1 MRNLNKKIEEPE
13 TQDEVVEEKPQDEI
27 VEEKPKEEKS
37 PKKTKKNGLA
47 TVLGG
52 DLLVNE
58 GFLKLFPFLMYV
70 VFLLMLCIANTYI
83 AEDVNREIARLNKQ
97 EESLHVEYVYYNSE
111 ITKYTTQSNLV
122 RKLEKKGIKES
133 VVPLRKIVVDRKGGK
148 R

>member
-1 MRNLNKKIEEPE
+1 MMGLNKKIEEPE
-13 TQDEVVEEKPQDEI
+13 TQEEL
-27 VEEKPKEEKS
+27 VEEKPKEA
-37 PKKTKKNGLA
+37 KTPQKTRKNGVI

-83 AEDVNREIARLNKQ
+83 AEDVNREIARLKKQ
-97 EESLHVEYVYYNSE
+97 EESLYVEYVYYNSE

-122 RKLEKKGIKES
+122 RKLERKGIKES
-133 VVPLRKIVVDRKGGK
+133 VVPLKKIVVNREGGEK
-148 R
+148 

>member
-1 MRNLNKKIEEPE
+1 MSVNKKIEEPE
-13 TQDEVVEEKPQDEI
+13 TQEKIEVVEEKPQ
-27 VEEKPKEEKS
+27 EEKPS
-37 PKKTKKNGLA
+37 KKAKKNGLI

-58 GFLKLFPFLMYV
+58 GFLKMFPFLMYV

-122 RKLEKKGIKES
+122 RKLDKKGIKES

-148 R
+148 NE

>member
-1 MRNLNKKIEEPE
+1 MMSHNKKIEEPE
-13 TQDEVVEEKPQDEI
+13 TQEEL
-27 VEEKPKEEKS
+27 VEEKPKE
-37 PKKTKKNGLA
+37 KKTSSKTKNNGLIA
-47 TVLGG
+47 VLGG

-83 AEDVNREIARLNKQ
+83 AEDVNREIARLKKQ
-97 EESLHVEYVYYNSE
+97 EENLYVEYVYYNSE

-122 RKLEKKGIKES
+122 RKLERKGIKES
-133 VVPLRKIVVDRKGGK
+133 VVPLKKIVVNREGGE

>member
-1 MRNLNKKIEEPE
+1 MSVNKKIEEPE
-13 TQDEVVEEKPQDEI
+13 TQDKIEVVEEKPQ
-27 VEEKPKEEKS
+27 EEKPS
-37 PKKTKKNGLA
+37 KKAKKNGLI

-58 GFLKLFPFLMYV
+58 GFLKMFPFLMYV

-122 RKLEKKGIKES
+122 RKLDKKGIKES

-148 R
+148 NE

>member
-1 MRNLNKKIEEPE
+1 MSHNKKIEEPE
-13 TQDEVVEEKPQDEI
+13 TQEEL
-27 VEEKPKEEKS
+27 VEEKPKEKETS
-37 PKKTKKNGLA
+37 PKTKKNGLIA
-47 TVLGG
+47 VLGG

-83 AEDVNREIARLNKQ
+83 AEDVNREIARLKKQ
-97 EESLHVEYVYYNSE
+97 EENLYVEYVYYNSE

-122 RKLEKKGIKES
+122 RKLERKGIKES
-133 VVPLRKIVVDRKGGK
+133 VVPLKKIVVNREGGE

>member
-1 MRNLNKKIEEPE
+1 MMSNKKIEEPE
-13 TQDEVVEEKPQDEI
+13 THEEI
-27 VEEKPKEEKS
+27 VEERPKEVKS
-37 PKKTKKNGLA
+37 SKKTKKNGVI

-97 EESLHVEYVYYNSE
+97 EESLYVEYVYYNSE
-111 ITKYTTQSNLV
+111 ITKCTTQSNLV
-122 RKLEKKGIKES
+122 RKLERKGIKES
-133 VVPLRKIVVDRKGGK
+133 VEPLKKIVVEKEGG
-148 R
+148 RND

>member
-1 MRNLNKKIEEPE
+1 MMSHNKKIEEPE
-13 TQDEVVEEKPQDEI
+13 TQEEL
-27 VEEKPKEEKS
+27 VEEKPKEKKAS
-37 PKKTKKNGLA
+37 PKTKKNGLIA
-47 TVLGG
+47 VLGG

-83 AEDVNREIARLNKQ
+83 AEDVNREIARLKKQ
-97 EESLHVEYVYYNSE
+97 EENLYVEYVYYNSE

-122 RKLEKKGIKES
+122 RKLERKGIKES
-133 VVPLRKIVVDRKGGK
+133 VVPLKKIVVNREGGE

>member
-1 MRNLNKKIEEPE
+1 MGLNKKIEEPE
-13 TQDEVVEEKPQDEI
+13 TQEEL
-27 VEEKPKEEKS
+27 VEEKPKEAKA
-37 PKKTKKNGLA
+37 PQKTRKNGVIA
-47 TVLGG
+47 VLGG

-83 AEDVNREIARLNKQ
+83 AEDVNREIARLKKQ
-97 EESLHVEYVYYNSE
+97 EENLYVEYVYYNSE

-122 RKLEKKGIKES
+122 RKLERKGIKES
-133 VVPLRKIVVDRKGGK
+133 VVPLKKIVVNREGGE

>member
-1 MRNLNKKIEEPE
+1 MSVNKKIEEPE
-13 TQDEVVEEKPQDEI
+13 TQEKIEVVEEKPQ
-27 VEEKPKEEKS
+27 EEKPS
-37 PKKTKKNGLA
+37 KKAKKNGLI

-58 GFLKLFPFLMYV
+58 GFLKMFPFLMYV
-70 VFLLMLCIANTYI
+70 VFLLMLFIANTYI

-122 RKLEKKGIKES
+122 RKLDKKGIKES

-148 R
+148 NE

>member
-1 MRNLNKKIEEPE
+1 MMSNKKIEDPE
-13 TQDEVVEEKPQDEI
+13 TYEEVVEEG
-27 VEEKPKEEKS
+27 PKEVKT
-37 PKKTKKNGLA
+37 PQKTKKNGVK

-97 EESLHVEYVYYNSE
+97 EENLYVEYIYYNSE

-122 RKLEKKGIKES
+122 RKLERKGIKES
-133 VVPLRKIVVDRKGGK
+133 VVPLRKIVVNREEGGG

>member
-1 MRNLNKKIEEPE
+1 MMSNKKIEEPE
-13 TQDEVVEEKPQDEI
+13 THEELVEER
-27 VEEKPKEEKS
+27 PKEVKS
-37 PKKTKKNGLA
+37 SQKTKKNGVI

-97 EESLHVEYVYYNSE
+97 EENLYVEYIYYNSE

-122 RKLEKKGIKES
+122 RKLERKGIKES
-133 VVPLRKIVVDRKGGK
+133 VVPLRMIVVNREEGGG

>member
-1 MRNLNKKIEEPE
+1 
-13 TQDEVVEEKPQDEI
+13 
-27 VEEKPKEEKS
+27 
-37 PKKTKKNGLA
+37 
-47 TVLGG
+47 
-52 DLLVNE
+52 
-58 GFLKLFPFLMYV
+58 MYV

>member
-1 MRNLNKKIEEPE
+1 MMGLNKKIEEPE
-13 TQDEVVEEKPQDEI
+13 TQEEL
-27 VEEKPKEEKS
+27 VEEKPKEAKA
-37 PKKTKKNGLA
+37 PQKTRKNGVIA
-47 TVLGG
+47 VLGG

-83 AEDVNREIARLNKQ
+83 AEDVNREIARLKNQ
-97 EESLHVEYVYYNSE
+97 EENLYVEYVYYNSE

-122 RKLEKKGIKES
+122 RKLERKGIKES
-133 VVPLRKIVVDRKGGK
+133 VVPLKKIVVNREGGE

>member
-1 MRNLNKKIEEPE
+1 MMSHNKKIEEPE
-13 TQDEVVEEKPQDEI
+13 THEEL
-27 VEEKPKEEKS
+27 VEEKPKEKKTS
-37 PKKTKKNGLA
+37 PKTKKNGLIA
-47 TVLGG
+47 VLGG

-83 AEDVNREIARLNKQ
+83 AEDVNREIARLKKQ
-97 EESLHVEYVYYNSE
+97 EENLYVEYVYYNSE

-122 RKLEKKGIKES
+122 RKLERKGIKES
-133 VVPLRKIVVDRKGGK
+133 VVPLKKIVVNREGGE

>member
-1 MRNLNKKIEEPE
+1 MMSNKKIEEPE
-13 TQDEVVEEKPQDEI
+13 THEEI
-27 VEEKPKEEKS
+27 VEERPKEVKS
-37 PKKTKKNGLA
+37 SKKTKKNGVI

-97 EESLHVEYVYYNSE
+97 EENLYVEYIYYNSE

-122 RKLEKKGIKES
+122 RKLERKGIKES
-133 VVPLRKIVVDRKGGK
+133 VVPLRMIVVNREEGGG

>member
-1 MRNLNKKIEEPE
+1 MSNKKIEEPE
-13 TQDEVVEEKPQDEI
+13 THEEI
-27 VEEKPKEEKS
+27 VEERPKEVKS
-37 PKKTKKNGLA
+37 SKKTKKNGVI

-97 EESLHVEYVYYNSE
+97 EESLYVEYVYYNSE
-111 ITKYTTQSNLV
+111 ITKCTTQSNLV
-122 RKLEKKGIKES
+122 RKLERKGIKES
-133 VVPLRKIVVDRKGGK
+133 VVPLRKIVVNREGG
-148 R
+148 RR

>member
-1 MRNLNKKIEEPE
+1 MSNKKIEEPE
-13 TQDEVVEEKPQDEI
+13 THEELVEER
-27 VEEKPKEEKS
+27 PKEVKS
-37 PKKTKKNGLA
+37 SQKTKKNGVI

-97 EESLHVEYVYYNSE
+97 EENLYVEYIYYNSE

-122 RKLEKKGIKES
+122 RKLERKGIKES
-133 VVPLRKIVVDRKGGK
+133 VVPLRMIVVNREEGGG